1 MGRSFGGGPAGR
13 SLAARRREP
22 ERRWE
27 QEGGAAVRQREREG
41 ARRWEPEGILQ
52 AAVAPAK
59 MKDGGG
65 SLDDRMEDGGGYKS
79 CWNRVFGLFSFFF
92 YRWKIR

>member
-1 MGRSFGGGPAGR
+1 M
-13 SLAARRREP
+13 RRREP

-27 QEGGAAVRQREREG
+27 QEGGAAPRQRKREG
-41 ARRWEPEGILQ
+41 ARRWEPEGVLQ

-79 CWNRVFGLFSFFF
+79 CWNRVFGMFSFFLQMED
-92 YRWKIR
+92 RIEQLLEMLTS

>member
-1 MGRSFGGGPAGR
+1 MGRSFGSGPAGR
-13 SLAARRREP
+13 SPAARRREP

-27 QEGGAAVRQREREG
+27 QEGAQ
-41 ARRWEPEGILQ
+41 RWEPEGILQ

-92 YRWKIR
+92 YRWKIG